1 MKQQSKLSVI
11 AASVALALTG
21 LPSSVLA
28 AKVPAGVHLAAKQE
42 LVRQNGAEVES
53 LDISQIE
60 AQPAIEVAGD
70 LYEGLTRRDNSSHI
84 LPGVAEK
91 WQQTS
96 PTTWVFHLR
105 QNAKW
110 SNGDPLTAA
119 DFVYSWQRTVDPKT
133 ATKYGIFFEFLV
145 NGKEIL
151 AGKKPVSALG
161 IKALDAHTVQV
172 TTNEPTAFLPDMVA
186 NPQMG
191 PLHKA
196 SFVKFG
202 KNYTKPGNMVSN
214 GAYRLKEWV
223 VNSRLVLEK
232 NPNYWDAKSV
242 VITKVTF
249 NPTDSED
256 ASMKMYQSG
265 QIDTLDRI
273 PPGTFAQVK
282 SQHAKELRNNKLLG
296 LYYFNL
302 NNNDPVLKDKRVRQ
316 ALSMVVDRDI
326 LTQKVLGEG
335 QVPSYGLMVSGTAG
349 ASVSA
354 YDWSKWPMQK
364 RVDTAKKL
372 LAAAG
377 YGPNHPLSLKLMYNT
392 SELHKKITL
401 FVLSEWKTKLGVSG
415 GMENQEFKVFIKT
428 RHDGTYQVARNG
440 WTVDY
445 NDATSFLDLVRCG
458 SAQNDLKYCN
468 KNVDALISQGNKS
481 IDQAKRKGLLTQAAK
496 LAMDDYPMIPIF
508 QYTWPRMVKPY
519 VGGWNVPNPM
529 DHIKTQ
535 ELYIIKH

>member
-1 MKQQSKLSVI
+1 MKQQNTLSII

-21 LPSSVLA
+21 LPSMVLA

-84 LPGVAEK
+84 LPGVAES
-91 WQQTS
+91 WQQKS

-105 QNAKW
+105 KNAKW
-110 SNGDPLTAA
+110 SNGEPVTAA

-133 ATKYGIFFEFLV
+133 ATKYGIFFEFLT

-151 AGKKPVSALG
+151 AGKKPVSSLG
-161 IKALDAHTVQV
+161 VKALDSHTLQV
-172 TTNEPTAFLPDMVA
+172 TTLEPTAFLPDMVA
-186 NPQMG
+186 NPQMA

-202 KNYTKPGNMVSN
+202 KNYTKPGNLVSN

-302 NNNDPVLKDKRVRQ
+302 NNANPLFKDKRVRQ

-335 QVPSYGLMVSGTAG
+335 QVPSYGLIVSGTTG
-349 ASVSA
+349 ASVTA
-354 YDWSKWPMQK
+354 YDWSKWPMAK
-364 RVDTAKKL
+364 RVAEAKKL

-377 YGPNHPLSLKLMYNT
+377 YGPNHPLTLKLTYNT
-392 SELHKKITL
+392 SELHKKIAL
-401 FVLSEWKTKLGVSG
+401 FMLSEWKTKLGVNG

-445 NDATSFLDLVRCG
+445 NDATSWLDLVRCG
-458 SAQNDLKYCN
+458 SAQNDLHYCN
-468 KNVDALISQGNKS
+468 KNVDALIAQGNKS
-481 IDQAKRKGLLTQAAK
+481 TDQAKRKSLLTQAAK

-519 VGGWNVPNPM
+519 VGGWTVPNPM
-529 DHIKTQ
+529 DHTKTQ